1 MVVDEEAQKAQQKRA
16 EANRKRRER
25 EKRKREEKAGQGS
38 GEADKATKKL
48 RTTDS
53 DTAQKVT
60 IYVEIHPPAPQQSS
74 KSGKKSIRPIVKRGP
89 AFFTLNDNF
98 DEFKKI
104 IAKTIPC
111 KPKLLPIDKMEW
123 RYEKPANDPKKPLVS
138 AEGFEAMNISLLERK
153 TGFVLYIS
161 IPPPKQDDA
170 VSLVNSSCVA
180 SSLTSQKTWDT
191 GEGDHVEKPYDYFEE
206 TWTAPDE
213 TLSAKA
219 QIVSSSESSARPSH
233 LRLHLHL
240 GGNPVGLCSMAP
252 TTSCGIPSWKL

>member
-1 MVVDEEAQKAQQKRA
+1 MPVTVGEEAQKAEQKRA

-25 EKRKREEKAGQGS
+25 VKRKREEKAGAAGQSS
-38 GEADKATKKL
+38 GEAEKVTKKL
-48 RTTDS
+48 RTTEP

-60 IYVEIHPPAPQQSS
+60 IYIEIHPPAPQQPSRA
-74 KSGKKSIRPIVKRGP
+74 GKKPIRPIIKKGP
-89 AFFTLNDNF
+89 AFFTLDDNF

-170 VSLVNSSCVA
+170 VSLIITFRLIHSPPSRPGIPTKA
-180 SSLTSQKTWDT
+180 IMWKSLTI
-191 GEGDHVEKPYDYFEE
+191 
-206 TWTAPDE
+206 
-213 TLSAKA
+213 TL
-219 QIVSSSESSARPSH
+219 RRHGPC
-233 LRLHLHL
+233 LMRLCL
-240 GGNPVGLCSMAP
+240 P
-252 TTSCGIPSWKL
+252 KLKL